1 MERKNYYDIA
11 KFIAIL
17 SVIIYHV
24 ENYLIDN
31 QIIYSFI
38 NTYFLSLYL
47 EPHNNQKQSEISKRK
62 SLITNT
68 FYKLTLFGCFLS
80 LPKFPH
86 IFDTYF

>member
-31 QIIYSFI
+31 QIIYLFI
-38 NTYFLSLYL
+38 YKHLFSISVF
-47 EPHNNQKQSEISKRK
+47 HNFRTVAKVRKKSSKRLVK
-62 SLITNT
+62 EAGSQVDVT
-68 FYKLTLFGCFLS
+68 FLHLLYR
-80 LPKFPH
+80 
-86 IFDTYF
+86 I

>member
-31 QIIYSFI
+31 QIIYV
-38 NTYFLSLYL
+38 LS
-47 EPHNNQKQSEISKRK
+47 
-62 SLITNT
+62 
-68 FYKLTLFGCFLS
+68 
-80 LPKFPH
+80 
-86 IFDTYF
+86 

>member
-38 NTYFLSLYL
+38 NTYFLSLFFI
-47 EPHNNQKQSEISKRK
+47 ISGR
-62 SLITNT
+62 
-68 FYKLTLFGCFLS
+68 
-80 LPKFPH
+80 
-86 IFDTYF
+86 

>member
-31 QIIYSFI
+31 
-38 NTYFLSLYL
+38 
-47 EPHNNQKQSEISKRK
+47 
-62 SLITNT
+62 
-68 FYKLTLFGCFLS
+68 
-80 LPKFPH
+80 
-86 IFDTYF
+86 

>member
-38 NTYFLSLYL
+38 NTYFQRIVF
-47 EPHNNQKQSEISKRK
+47 HNFRTVAKVRKKSSKRLVK
-62 SLITNT
+62 EAGSQVDVT
-68 FYKLTLFGCFLS
+68 FLHLLYR
-80 LPKFPH
+80 
-86 IFDTYF
+86 I

>member
-38 NTYFLSLYL
+38 NTYFLSLFFIISGL
-47 EPHNNQKQSEISKRK
+47 LLKSEK
-62 SLITNT
+62 SLQKGWKEAGSQVDVT
-68 FYKLTLFGCFLS
+68 FLHLLYR
-80 LPKFPH
+80 
-86 IFDTYF
+86 I

>member
-38 NTYFLSLYL
+38 NTYFLSLFFIISGL
-47 EPHNNQKQSEISKRK
+47 LLKSEK
-62 SLITNT
+62 SFHYDVCSIYTIMV
-68 FYKLTLFGCFLS
+68 LS
-80 LPKFPH
+80 MG
-86 IFDTYF
+86 

>member
-38 NTYFLSLYL
+38 NTYFLSLFFIISGL
-47 EPHNNQKQSEISKRK
+47 LLKSEKVFKRLVK
-62 SLITNT
+62 EAGSQVDVT
-68 FYKLTLFGCFLS
+68 FLHLLYR
-80 LPKFPH
+80 
-86 IFDTYF
+86 I

>member
-38 NTYFLSLYL
+38 NTYFLSLFFIISVA
-47 EPHNNQKQSEISKRK
+47 KVRKKSSKRLVK
-62 SLITNT
+62 EAGSQVDVT
-68 FYKLTLFGCFLS
+68 FLHLLYR
-80 LPKFPH
+80 
-86 IFDTYF
+86 I